1 MNPEFLEKKTKVMKV
16 KCKIRNEQLRI
27 VKVHEVITN
36 SLVNMILPHYLIKDC
51 VTFLEYQKFGKYDQ
65 EVEQMLI
72 DKVNK
77 FLKEQ

>member
-1 MNPEFLEKKTKVMKV
+1 MNPEFLEKKTR
-16 KCKIRNEQLRI
+16 KIEIQNQVRIEQLQISNI
-27 VKVHEVITN
+27 VEVITN
-36 SLVNMILPHYLIKDC
+36 GVVNMLVPQYLIKDC

-77 FLKEQ
+77 ILREQ